1 MDEHV
6 HKFHLR
12 GTRLIGASDETL
24 DEVIYGLCKCG
35 AELEEAEI
43 ERRLSDA
50 DSLWSGNRE
59 ARAQIVHL
67 IAWLA
72 SDLSA
77 LNRRELVEAVDRI
90 AGDALAAL
98 PEHLK

>member
-1 MDEHV
+1 MTEPWAAV
-6 HKFHLR
+6 R
-12 GTRLIGASDETL
+12 ELIRQSRPIPDSIALPLLT
-24 DEVIYGLCKCG
+24 
-35 AELEEAEI
+35 
-43 ERRLSDA
+43 DA
-50 DSLWSGNRE
+50 VALWSGNRE

-98 PEHLK
+98 PEGLK

>member
-1 MDEHV
+1 MTDPWADVRE
-6 HKFHLR
+6 
-12 GTRLIGASDETL
+12 LIGDAPKSDMGPRKMTRSL
-24 DEVIYGLCKCG
+24 LT
-35 AELEEAEI
+35 
-43 ERRLSDA
+43 DA
-50 DSLWSGNRE
+50 DALWSGNRE

-98 PEHLK
+98 PEGLK